1 MELIET
7 FDRYLTLPRE
17 QAYNQYLDERNLKIF
32 KVMLTIF
39 SIIFTI
45 AVTVNL
51 VDNQS
56 LNLAL
61 VLGFLNLI
69 AIITA
74 MVIYKKYFNVSNIR
88 RSIFIFL
95 ILQLFVS
102 IAIEVVYPEDNENED
117 KTEEVKQKNDDN
129 QKSKKKDII
138 TRDSSDKG
146 GVQFS
151 MGNKNNDSFVQYIL
165 FFGIMVL
172 IFRFSRTEVI
182 QLFAVS
188 TGAAILT
195 MFFLNSTFTASSSL
209 PNLIMAMIFFVI
221 AITSEQKRRRKF
233 FEQYDVY
240 YAKNYENIRMKKELN
255 YAREIQLSML
265 PQNDAVIG
273 DIEISGISLPASEV
287 GGDYFDYFKVSE
299 NEVGIFICDVS
310 GHGVASGLLLSGLR
324 SCMHLILEDNTNPKF
339 IIEKLNRMIRKTQSR
354 KMFVTAIFAIIDTE
368 KNKCMLFNAGHLPP
382 YKISGE
388 SKEIFKI
395 KKHGLALGAMNIVEA
410 EGAANEVVF
419 DFNKGDKLILYTDG
433 VNEAMNSTKMEYGLD
448 NLELYLNNNA
458 DKKTNEL
465 LNGLINDVK
474 KFTGNSMQRD
484 DLTLL
489 IIQRN

>member
-1 MELIET
+1 MEIIET
-7 FDRYLTLPRE
+7 FDRFLTLPRE

-69 AIITA
+69 ALITA

-102 IAIEVVYPEDNENED
+102 IAIEVVYPEDNDNED

-151 MGNKNNDSFVQYIL
+151 MGRKNDDSFVQYIL

-195 MFFLNSTFTASSSL
+195 MFFLNSSFTASSSL

-240 YAKNYENIRMKKELN
+240 YAKNYENLRMKKELN

-265 PQNDAVIG
+265 PENDAVIG

-287 GGDYFDYFKVSE
+287 GGDYFDYFKVSD

-368 KNKCMLFNAGHLPP
+368 KNKCMLYNAGHLPP

-395 KKHGLALGAMNIVEA
+395 KKHGLALGAMNTVEA

-419 DFNKGDKLILYTDG
+419 DFNKGDKLVLYTDG
-433 VNEAMNSTKMEYGLD
+433 VNEAMNSSKSEYGLD

-474 KFTGNSMQRD
+474 KFTSNSMQRD

>member
-1 MELIET
+1 LEIIET
-7 FDRYLTLPRE
+7 FDRFLTLPRE

-69 AIITA
+69 ALITA

-102 IAIEVVYPEDNENED
+102 IAIKVVYPEDNDNED

-151 MGNKNNDSFVQYIL
+151 MGRKNDDSFVQYIL

-195 MFFLNSTFTASSSL
+195 MFFLNSSFTASSSL

-240 YAKNYENIRMKKELN
+240 YAKNYENLRMKKELN

-265 PQNDAVIG
+265 PENDAVIG

-287 GGDYFDYFKVSE
+287 GGDYFDYFKVSD

-368 KNKCMLFNAGHLPP
+368 KNKCMLYNAGHLPP

-395 KKHGLALGAMNIVEA
+395 KKHGLALGAMNTVEA
-410 EGAANEVVF
+410 EGASNEVVF

-433 VNEAMNSTKMEYGLD
+433 VNEAMNSSKSEYGLD

-474 KFTGNSMQRD
+474 KFTNNSMQRD